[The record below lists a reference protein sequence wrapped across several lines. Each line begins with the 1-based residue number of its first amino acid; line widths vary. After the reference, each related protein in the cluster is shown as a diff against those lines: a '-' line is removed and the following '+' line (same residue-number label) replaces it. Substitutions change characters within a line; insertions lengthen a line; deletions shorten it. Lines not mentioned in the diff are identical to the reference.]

1 MNGHKVN
8 SVTNLYN
15 DAKRLY
21 DSYVVGSG
29 EDSADTV
36 LLNLGQGI
44 ETLKNSWK
52 GIDAGVQINS
62 VIKIYNA
69 MVVVRNALAQLA
81 VDSSTVAANYRAIQM
96 SNAASMDALN
106 PLTFDARTVMSEY
119 TDTADTID
127 ITPEAN
133 NGKNK
138 IDAAITNLDSFT
150 VAVRGVYDNIMNNWQ
165 SGTGRDNAVQAFE
178 SFNNS
183 VNDYKQVLAEVSTSV
198 TTALRNYGLL

>member
-8 SVTNLYN
+8 NVTDLYN
-15 DAKRLY
+15 DAKTLY
-21 DSYVVGSG
+21 DSYVVGTG
-29 EDSADTV
+29 DASADTV
-36 LLNLGQGI
+36 LLNLEQGI

-52 GIDAGVQINS
+52 GVDAGVQINS
-62 VIKIYNA
+62 VIRVYNA
-69 MVVVRNALAQLA
+69 MVVVRNSLAQLA

-138 IDAAITNLDSFT
+138 LDTAITNLDSFT

>member
-8 SVTNLYN
+8 NVTDLYN
-15 DAKRLY
+15 DAKVLY

-29 EDSADTV
+29 DASADTV
-36 LLNLGQGI
+36 LLNLEQGI
-44 ETLKNSWK
+44 ETLKSSWR
-52 GIDAGVQINS
+52 GVDAGVQINS
-62 VIKIYNA
+62 VIRVYNA
-69 MVVVRNALAQLA
+69 MVLVRNSLAQLA
-81 VDSSTVAANYRAIQM
+81 VDSSTVAANYRAIQTAN
-96 SNAASMDALN
+96 SATMDELT

-138 IDAAITNLDSFT
+138 LDAANTNLDSFV

-165 SGTGRDNAVQAFE
+165 SGTGRDNAVSAFE
-178 SFNNS
+178 SFNTS
-183 VNDYKQVLAEVSTSV
+183 VNEYKQVLAEVSTSV